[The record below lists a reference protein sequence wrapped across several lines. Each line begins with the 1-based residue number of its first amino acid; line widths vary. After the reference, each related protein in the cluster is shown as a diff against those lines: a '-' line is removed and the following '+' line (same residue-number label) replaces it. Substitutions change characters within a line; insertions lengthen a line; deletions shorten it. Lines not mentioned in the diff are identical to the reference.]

1 MPALKGLVVAITGAS
16 AGIGRACAER
26 LGQEGAH
33 VVLSARRADRLDA
46 VVTAISAGGGR
57 AIAVP
62 GDVTSAADMEAL
74 VSRALAEFGRLDVMI
89 CNAGIGFHGT
99 LTESAPEISKQLVD
113 VNVLGTM
120 YAAHAA
126 AAAFMRQ
133 KAGHL
138 IAVSSIAGVRGVAGM
153 SVYSA
158 TKAAQIA
165 FIEGLRTEFLGTGVH
180 ASVIY
185 PVSTRTEFHDAMYS
199 NFGHAVKGKGP
210 KQSVDVVVNAIV
222 SCIERPR
229 AEVYPY
235 WPSRWL
241 RVLNALA
248 PSMIDRLMRRFSR
261 RQPHLPADVAGHS

>member
-26 LGQEGAH
+26 LGTEGAC
-33 VVLSARRADRLDA
+33 VALSARRGERLDA
-46 VVTAISAGGGR
+46 VAAAIVSTGGR

-62 GDVTSAADMEAL
+62 GDVTNPADMDAL
-74 VSRALAEFGRLDVMI
+74 VARSIAEFGRLDVMI

-99 LTESAPEISKQLVD
+99 LVESAPQISKQLVD
-113 VNVLGTM
+113 VNVLGTI

-126 AAAFMRQ
+126 APAFVHQ
-133 KAGHL
+133 KSGHI
-138 IAVSSIAGVRGVAGM
+138 IAVSSIAGARGVAGM

-210 KQSVDVVVNAIV
+210 KQSVDVVVDAIV
-222 SCIERPR
+222 DCIERPR

-248 PSMIDRLMRRFSR
+248 PSITDRVMRRFSR

>member
-1 MPALKGLVVAITGAS
+1 MPALNGLVAAITGAS

-26 LGQEGAH
+26 LASEGVRVA
-33 VVLSARRADRLDA
+33 LSARRGERLDTVA
-46 VVTAISAGGGR
+46 AAILATGGR

-62 GDVTSAADMEAL
+62 GDVTHPDDMHAL
-74 VSRALAEFGRLDVMI
+74 VSRAVTEFGRLDVMI

-99 LTESAPEISKQLVD
+99 LAESTPEISKQLVD
-113 VNVLGTM
+113 VNVLGTI

-126 AAAFMRQ
+126 SRVFVPQ
-133 KAGHL
+133 NSGHI
-138 IAVSSIAGVRGVAGM
+138 IAVSSIAGARGVAGM

-165 FIEGLRTEFLGTGVH
+165 FIEGLRTEFIGTGLH

-185 PVSTRTEFHDAMYS
+185 PVSTRTEFHDAMHR

-210 KQSVDVVVNAIV
+210 KQPVGVVVNAIV

-241 RVLNALA
+241 RVVNALSPWA
-248 PSMIDRLMRRFSR
+248 TDRVMRRFSR
-261 RQPHLPADVAGHS
+261 RQPHLPSDGAGQS

>member
-1 MPALKGLVVAITGAS
+1 MPVLKGLVVAITGAS

-26 LGQEGAH
+26 LGRSGAC
-33 VVLSARRADRLDA
+33 VALSARRGDRLDA
-46 VVTAISAGGGR
+46 AVAAITAEGGR

-62 GDVTSAADMEAL
+62 GDVTRPDDMQAL
-74 VSRALAEFGRLDVMI
+74 VARTIAEFGGLDVMI

-99 LTESAPEISKQLVD
+99 LIESAPEVSKKLVD
-113 VNVLGTM
+113 VNVLGTL

-126 AAAFMRQ
+126 AAVFMRQ
-133 KAGHL
+133 KSGH
-138 IAVSSIAGVRGVAGM
+138 IVAVSSIAGARGVSGM

-180 ASVIY
+180 ASVIF
-185 PVSTRTEFHDAMYS
+185 PVSTRTEFHDAMYN

-210 KQSVDVVVNAIV
+210 KQPVDAVVTAIV
-222 SCIERPR
+222 RCIERPS

-241 RVLNALA
+241 RVLTAVA
-248 PSMIDRLMRRFSR
+248 PSMTDRLMQRFSR
-261 RQPHLPADVAGHS
+261 RQPHLPADVTGQS

>member
-1 MPALKGLVVAITGAS
+1 MPPLRNLVVAITGAS

-26 LGQEGAH
+26 IGREGSCVA
-33 VVLSARRADRLDA
+33 LSARRGDRLEA
-46 VVTAISAGGGR
+46 VVAAILSTGGR

-62 GDVTSAADMEAL
+62 GDVTNPADMDAL
-74 VSRALAEFGRLDVMI
+74 VSRTIAEFGRLDVMI

-99 LTESAPEISKQLVD
+99 LVESSPAISKRLVD
-113 VNVLGTM
+113 VNVLGTV

-126 AAAFMRQ
+126 AHEFMRQ
-133 KAGHL
+133 KSGHL

-158 TKAAQIA
+158 TKAAQVA

-185 PVSTRTEFHDAMYS
+185 PVSTRTEFHDAMYR

-210 KQSVDVVVNAIV
+210 KQPVDVVINAIV

-248 PSMIDRLMRRFSR
+248 PSMTDRVMRRFSR
-261 RQPHLPADVAGHS
+261 RQPHVPADVAGHS

>member
-1 MPALKGLVVAITGAS
+1 MPALRNLVVAITGAS

-26 LGQEGAH
+26 LGVEGAC
-33 VVLSARRADRLDA
+33 VAVSARRGDRLDA
-46 VVTAISAGGGR
+46 VVAAILSTGGR

-62 GDVTSAADMEAL
+62 GDVTNSADMEAL
-74 VSRALAEFGRLDVMI
+74 VSQAIAHFGHLDVMI

-99 LTESAPEISKQLVD
+99 LAESSPEISKQLVD
-113 VNVLGTM
+113 VNVLGSI

-126 AAAFMRQ
+126 AREFMRR
-133 KAGHL
+133 KSGHI
-138 IAVSSIAGVRGVAGM
+138 IAVSSIAGARGVAGM

-158 TKAAQIA
+158 TKAAQIG

-210 KQSVDVVVNAIV
+210 RQPVDVVVNAIV

-248 PSMIDRLMRRFSR
+248 PSMTDRVMRRFSR
-261 RQPHLPADVAGHS
+261 RQPHLPADVTGHS

>member
-26 LGQEGAH
+26 LGGEGAC
-33 VVLSARRADRLDA
+33 VALSARRGDRLDT
-46 VVTAISAGGGR
+46 VVAAIVAAGGR

-62 GDVTSAADMEAL
+62 GDVASPADMD
-74 VSRALAEFGRLDVMI
+74 ALAARAIADFGRLDVMI

-99 LTESAPEISKQLVD
+99 LIESAPDISKRLVD
-113 VNVLGTM
+113 VNVLGTI

-126 AAAFMRQ
+126 APVFMRQ
-133 KAGHL
+133 RSGHI
-138 IAVSSIAGVRGVAGM
+138 IAVSSIAGARGVAGM

-165 FIEGLRTEFLGTGVH
+165 FIEALRTEFLGTGVR

-185 PVSTRTEFHDAMYS
+185 PVSTRTEFHDAMYR

-210 KQSVDVVVNAIV
+210 KQPVDTVVSAIV

-248 PSMIDRLMRRFSR
+248 PSMTDHVMRRFSR
-261 RQPHLPADVAGHS
+261 RQPHLPADVPGRS